1 MWEERICNPTVIQGA
16 NLPSLLLT
24 FTHESMGTIVAARY
38 HSRAW
43 GSRTS
48 LDTKGM
54 VMTTIQARNGARKKM
69 WICIVTGT
77 RLELLLGDR
86 DTMETS
92 IIIFNPEGKEETKNI
107 SIPVKLRGADKEVM
121 TKKTPLK

>member
-24 FTHESMGTIVAARY
+24 FTHESMGRVVAARY
-38 HSRAW
+38 HLRAR
-43 GSRTS
+43 GSKTS
-48 LDTKGM
+48 LVAKGM
-54 VMTTIQARNGARKKM
+54 VRTTIQARNGARNKM

-92 IIIFNPEGKEETKNI
+92 IIIFNPEGKDE
-107 SIPVKLRGADKEVM
+107 PW
-121 TKKTPLK
+121 